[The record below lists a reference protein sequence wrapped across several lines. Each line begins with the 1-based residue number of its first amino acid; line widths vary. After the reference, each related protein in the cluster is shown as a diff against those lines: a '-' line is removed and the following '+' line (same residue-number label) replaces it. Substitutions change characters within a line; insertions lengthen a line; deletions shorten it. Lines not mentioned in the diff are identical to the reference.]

1 VPATSDSLAEAR
13 NVALRRRLSW
23 LYAIAGVA
31 LHGVT
36 WRLWTAQTVFPQIPL
51 APFTVAAPRWLDPL
65 ALVGMAAGLVL
76 SAFDRRR
83 RIGWIVFAACWF
95 VSVLLDQH
103 RIQVWAYHLAIAG
116 LLIALTPEN
125 RWRSRLQQLTIGI
138 YLWSAISKIDAA
150 FLVNQGPMLVGGLF
164 HSLGGD
170 FSSFSEVTRRTL
182 IEGMIAG
189 EIMTALLLV
198 WSRTRGFGLAAS
210 IVMHLALISTLGPWG
225 LNHEPAVL
233 IWNAMFIA
241 QNWMLFSGQS
251 VSRTVASKSPAVKPQ
266 ITAPDLI
273 SSIVLA
279 LAVGMPA
286 GVDRDI
292 WDVWPSWAVYSSR
305 GGWTTASV
313 FEEDL
318 AQLPESLREF
328 VRDAEPMSKVRVID
342 VDRWSLKTLGCPVYP
357 QSRFRQAVAAAISR
371 YAPLRVELRSPPDR
385 QTGQSDFKS
394 ILLPKQS
401 SREGYEATV
410 RQALQQEFWL
420 NLLERAKAGEK

>member
-1 VPATSDSLAEAR
+1 
-13 NVALRRRLSW
+13 
-23 LYAIAGVA
+23 
-31 LHGVT
+31 
-36 WRLWTAQTVFPQIPL
+36 
-51 APFTVAAPRWLDPL
+51 
-65 ALVGMAAGLVL
+65 
-76 SAFDRRR
+76 
-83 RIGWIVFAACWF
+83 
-95 VSVLLDQH
+95 
-103 RIQVWAYHLAIAG
+103 
-116 LLIALTPEN
+116 
-125 RWRSRLQQLTIGI
+125 
-138 YLWSAISKIDAA
+138 
-150 FLVNQGPMLVGGLF
+150 
-164 HSLGGD
+164 
-170 FSSFSEVTRRTL
+170 
-182 IEGMIAG
+182 
-189 EIMTALLLV
+189 
-198 WSRTRGFGLAAS
+198 
-210 IVMHLALISTLGPWG
+210 
-225 LNHEPAVL
+225 
-233 IWNAMFIA
+233 
-241 QNWMLFSGQS
+241 
-251 VSRTVASKSPAVKPQ
+251 
-266 ITAPDLI
+266 
-273 SSIVLA
+273 
-279 LAVGMPA
+279 MPA